1 MYTHSEL
8 MEVLGEADMAM
19 ISADFWFNRDST
31 KFIPVNIHDQPNHPV
46 WKELNAFQN
55 GWLACKNFY
64 KIRD

>member
-8 MEVLGEADMAM
+8 MEILGEADMAM
-19 ISADFWFNRDST
+19 ISADFWFSRDNPG
-31 KFIPVNIHDQPNHPV
+31 FPGNINDYPDHPV

-64 KIRD
+64 KIQY

>member
-1 MYTHSEL
+1 MNTTDEL
-8 MEVLGEADMAM
+8 LEILGEADMAM
-19 ISADFWFNRDST
+19 ISADFWFNRDNP
-31 KFIPVNIHDQPNHPV
+31 KFTAINIHEHPNHPV